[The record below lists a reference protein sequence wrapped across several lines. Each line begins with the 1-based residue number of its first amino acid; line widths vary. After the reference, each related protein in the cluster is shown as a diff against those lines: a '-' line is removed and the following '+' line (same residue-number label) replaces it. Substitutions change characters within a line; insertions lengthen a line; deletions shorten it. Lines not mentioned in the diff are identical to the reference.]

1 LSLSISFLSQK
12 EREIGEKEGMVGMDE
27 QEEVE
32 E

>member
-12 EREIGEKEGMVGMDE
+12 ESERGEKEEIVGRDE